1 MTKTLIPKI
10 SRLKSLIE
18 HSKHLIL
25 YAAWIVSIA
34 AFLGSLTFSEVLK
47 LTPCKL
53 CWIQR
58 IFMFPLVFI
67 LGVGIIFKDQK
78 IPYYVLPLSLI
89 GLAISF
95 YHVLLYRGILPE
107 AKGFCEAGIS
117 CTTKYIEF
125 FGFLS
130 IPMLSFLA
138 FLIITT
144 LMFYYHSLKNYKQN
158 EN

>member
-1 MTKTLIPKI
+1 MTKTLHPRI
-10 SRLKSLIE
+10 SRINTYFGHAKSLI
-18 HSKHLIL
+18 L
-25 YAAWIVSIA
+25 YFAWIVSIV
-34 AFLGSLTFSEVLK
+34 AFLGSITFSEILK

-67 LGVGIIFKDQK
+67 LGVGIITKDEK
-78 IPYYVLPLSLI
+78 VPHYVLPLSLI
-89 GLAISF
+89 GLTVSF

-107 AKGFCEAGIS
+107 SKAFCEAGVS

-130 IPMLSFLA
+130 IPMMAFIAFTLITMFMIYYLSLRN
-138 FLIITT
+138 
-144 LMFYYHSLKNYKQN
+144 LKQTQ
-158 EN
+158 